1 MTMTTHQFQHRRPA
15 TRAAIAATM
24 AVTAFLAAACGG
36 SSKTSSSGGGTSTP
50 ATAGS
55 GSASGESFGI
65 SAMQADLAKFTNTVS
80 SYPAVKPV
88 PGAASKL
95 KGKNIWYIPIGSAVP
110 ILNSFGVGIQSALT
124 KLGAN
129 VKTCD
134 GKFLPTTAATCLN
147 QAGSQG
153 ADGVITGYINYKLVS
168 TAFDNLVSK
177 NIPVLVAGEINDT
190 GKPDSPALAFYD
202 TSPSIDVAQRLNN
215 ESVIVDSNGKAKVLF
230 LGVTDARQ
238 LLAGAAYSKQYFKD
252 NCPGCTFT
260 ESDYSTSSLNR
271 VPSQVSSALI
281 SHPDT
286 TYVVGEVD
294 ASAAPALNGIQTA
307 GFTNKVK
314 LASTNGSLDS
324 LQRIRAGQVQFVDV
338 GTSPI
343 YLGWQFADGIVRM
356 MTGSVPAPALAV
368 IRAFNKDNVGGLT
381 LTPEAYNSNAWYGS
395 DDFQKTFMTAWGI

>member
-1 MTMTTHQFQHRRPA
+1 MTHQFQHRSPA

-36 SSKTSSSGGGTSTP
+36 SSKTSPGGGGTSTP
-50 ATAGS
+50 AVAGS
-55 GSASGESFGI
+55 GSASGGSSGI
-65 SAMQADLAKFTNTVS
+65 PAMQADLAKFTNTVS
-80 SYPAVKPV
+80 SYQAVEPV

-95 KGKNIWYIPIGSAVP
+95 KGKTIWYIPIGSAVP
-110 ILNSFGVGIQSALT
+110 ILNSFGVGIQGALT
-124 KLGAN
+124 KLGAQ

-134 GKFLPTTAATCLN
+134 GKFLPTTAATCLD
-147 QAGSQG
+147 QAASQG
-153 ADGVITGYINYKLVS
+153 ADGVITGYIDYKLVS

-177 NIPVLVAGEINDT
+177 HIPVLVAGEINDT

-202 TSPSIDVAQRLNN
+202 TTPSINVAQRLNN

-230 LGVTDARQ
+230 LGVTDSRQ

-260 ESDYSTSSLNR
+260 EVDYSTASLNR
-271 VPSQVSSALI
+271 VSSQVSSALI

-324 LQRIRAGQVQFVDV
+324 LQRIKAGQTQFVDV
-338 GTSPI
+338 GLSPI
-343 YLGWQFADGIVRM
+343 YLGWQFADSLVRM

-368 IRAFNKDNVGGLT
+368 IRVFNKDNVGSLT
-381 LTPEAYNSNAWYGS
+381 LTPEAYATHAWYGS
-395 DDFQKTFMTAWGI
+395 DDFQKTFTTAWGI